1 MRTPIQLLTFDIK
14 GVVVSH
20 SKHYVKASLTMRFSL
35 VLLLGLVCIL
45 MAAQQVNCADDTT
58 SSPSTSDSSSD
69 DTSAE
74 DSSSDDS
81 SSDASA
87 SDDSSTEDSSSTEAT
102 TASSGLTEEEQLKV
116 QEILRRLAAERRRGN
131 TVFRPHI
138 GVVVR
143 PGRLLGTRIGV
154 RSFVREKSA

>member
-1 MRTPIQLLTFDIK
+1 
-14 GVVVSH
+14 
-20 SKHYVKASLTMRFSL
+20 MRFSL

-58 SSPSTSDSSSD
+58 SNASTSDTSSD
-69 DTSAE
+69 DTSSE

-81 SSDASA
+81 SSDAST
-87 SDDSSTEDSSSTEAT
+87 SDDSSTEAT
-102 TASSGLTEEEQLKV
+102 TASS
-116 QEILRRLAAERRRGN
+116 IRIIRRGN

-138 GVVVR
+138 GVIVR
-143 PGRLLGTRIGV
+143 PGRFLGTRIGV